1 MHPCEQWL
9 QEKQGERCVQA
20 LKKRGF
26 DAHFVPTVEAARELI
41 LGMAKGFHSFGFA
54 GSETTRAL
62 GLVEELDRAG
72 KQIFDHWKKGLSG
85 EEDMRI
91 RLEQGRCDC
100 FFCSANAISESGEIV
115 NVDGSGNR
123 TSAMAFGPK
132 KVIIVAGI
140 NKVRPDLASA
150 LQRIREVAGPMRA
163 RSLNMATPCAETGVC
178 SDCRTP
184 QRICRITTI
193 LHWKPVLTDISVVL
207 INQKLGF

>member
-72 KQIFDHWKKGLSG
+72 KQIFDHWKKGLSR

>member
-41 LGMAKGFHSFGFA
+41 LGMAKGFHSFGFG

-62 GLVEELDRAG
+62 GFVEELDRAG
-72 KQIFDHWKKGLSG
+72 KQIFDHWKKDLSK

-100 FFCSANAISESGEIV
+100 FFCSANAISEGGEIV

-132 KVIIVAGI
+132 KVFIVAGI

-163 RSLNMATPCAETGVC
+163 RSLNMATPCAETGIC

-193 LHWKPVLTDISVVL
+193 LHWKPVLSDISVVL
-207 INQKLGF
+207 INQKLGY